1 MYDEFFG
8 SVIKESVGRTYAT
21 DSEEEAEWDSLF
33 GVLWVTLSFQKVL
46 VLRRCL
52 SVGFVWRSV
61 WMWLLLRWTW
71 TSRKGS
77 V

>member
-1 MYDEFFG
+1 MSSSLRLSKKASVEHMRRIRRKRLNGIVCLVCFG
-8 SVIKESVGRTYAT
+8 WHE
-21 DSEEEAEWDSLF
+21 
-33 GVLWVTLSFQKVL
+33 
-46 VLRRCL
+46 VLRRYCCL